1 MTKIVLWAVVAI
13 AGTLS
18 ACVGGLFLWVYVGT
32 AGSAVGADAFLS
44 TVARG
49 DIGSAYQQTAAALR
63 LEQDE
68 EQFVTTVSLVGISS
82 YELKPWRDRT
92 IDYRGRNTY
101 RGTITTEAGRPMP
114 FRLGMLI
121 EDGEWRVETFTG
133 PGRSNVGPGAWFTQV
148 PSTAELTSLAR
159 NTMRDFEL
167 ALRKRDFTE
176 LRDNMWSALWYTV
189 KDMEAEYKHF
199 LDERIDL
206 SGVLDVGPEFT
217 QPARLE
223 PYTEGTVLIVT
234 GRFPV
239 EGAGVPFRF
248 RYRYDHPEWKLN
260 QIYVGRPGN
269 PDFLA
274 P

>member
-1 MTKIVLWAVVAI
+1 MKMIALWAAI
-13 AGTLS
+13 AGTLG
-18 ACVGGLFLWVYVGT
+18 ACVGGLFMWVYVGT
-32 AGSAVGADAFLS
+32 ADSAVGANAFLT

-49 DIGSAYQQTAAALR
+49 DIGSAYQQTAKTLR
-63 LEQDE
+63 LKQDE

-92 IDYRGRNTY
+92 IDYKGRNTY
-101 RGTITTEAGRPMP
+101 QGTINTEAGRPIP
-114 FRLGMLI
+114 FRLRMFL
-121 EDGEWRVETFTG
+121 EDGKWRVETFTG
-133 PGRSNVGPGAWFTQV
+133 PGRDSLGPGAWFNQV
-148 PSTAELTSLAR
+148 PGTAELTLLAA
-159 NTMRDFEL
+159 NTMRDFDL

-176 LRDNMWSALWYTV
+176 LHGSMWFDRFGYTV
-189 KDMEAEYKHF
+189 ENMESEFQHF
-199 LDERIDL
+199 LDEGIDL
-206 SGVLDVGPEFT
+206 SGVADVGPDFT

-223 PYTEGTVLIVT
+223 PYSKGSVLIVT

-248 RYRYDHPEWKLN
+248 QYRYDHPGWKLS
-260 QIYVGRPGN
+260 QVYVGRPGN